1 MEIGE
6 STRKPNP
13 NKRNISTVYYLMMA
27 RSVYNKNTKRYQT
40 YAFPMLLSY
49 KENAKESDYYYD
61 ISDIDNLTFNLN
73 YKESN
78 GKTPID
84 RLHDNIFNGNLDIP
98 LSPEVIEDIS
108 TLNNNSSDM
117 HKLGVYLEVFNKYRY
132 KDGDD
137 FFILKVNKNEHK
149 STITSTPIDLI
160 FDKSRELNLDKC
172 IDDFRNYIIN
182 RNNEYI
188 NYGTVSS
195 SQTNVIYSINN
206 MLLKVLYDDAFI
218 KYSGSPLY
226 EGVLHLPR
234 LLEYLLR
241 DESLLGYKDKNVLF
255 NIFSTFITSEKVSY
269 IRHGLSKKKLRNMI
283 LSKNNPDNQPNYY
296 YDVTYDNLS
305 FDEKINRI
313 KLNYNNLE
321 INKEDEIRAN
331 INNAKRELSYYTKMR
346 TLLMELENYS
356 YIKSFEIRELENGV
370 SRRKSREGYYYATG
384 LYNVF
389 DFNEIVKTNQYVTLD
404 SVNDLY
410 ENSKFMELVNKK
422 RKKKSLS
429 GIINLSGGVINFL
442 NDVVSSKFG
451 VLDLSCDE
459 QINYIIDF
467 IINEYGN
474 FKGIDLVD
482 LGIINNYKD
491 YFNYERS
498 DDYYKFRNIMTNYLM
513 SLDVKNDKVKKLTID

>member
-1 MEIGE
+1 
-6 STRKPNP
+6 
-13 NKRNISTVYYLMMA
+13 
-27 RSVYNKNTKRYQT
+27 
-40 YAFPMLLSY
+40 
-49 KENAKESDYYYD
+49 
-61 ISDIDNLTFNLN
+61 
-73 YKESN
+73 
-78 GKTPID
+78 
-84 RLHDNIFNGNLDIP
+84 
-98 LSPEVIEDIS
+98 
-108 TLNNNSSDM
+108 
-117 HKLGVYLEVFNKYRY
+117 
-132 KDGDD
+132 
-137 FFILKVNKNEHK
+137 
-149 STITSTPIDLI
+149 
-160 FDKSRELNLDKC
+160 
-172 IDDFRNYIIN
+172 
-182 RNNEYI
+182 
-188 NYGTVSS
+188 
-195 SQTNVIYSINN
+195 
-206 MLLKVLYDDAFI
+206 MLLKILYDDAFI

-296 YDVTYDNLS
+296 YDVTNDNSS

-331 INNAKRELSYYTKMR
+331 INNVKRELSYYTKMR

-356 YIKSFEIRELENGV
+356 YIKSFEISELEKGV

-389 DFNEIVKTNQYVTLD
+389 GFNEIVKTNQYVTLD

-429 GIINLSGGVINFL
+429 GIINLNGGVINFL
-442 NDVVSSKFG
+442 NEVVSSKFG
-451 VLDLSCDE
+451 VLDLSSDE